1 MISKITQTI
10 KDIFGSENEFV
21 TSVDIAIKER
31 ITSPFYGYFIVS
43 WLFINWKIFYIAF
56 FIGQDEIFKKTGLLR
71 HDYLSSI
78 FPGIM
83 TWKHWLNFLILPF
96 ILTCL
101 FFWIFPSIT
110 RFFYR
115 QSLRNQIKLKRI
127 EIQETTKQTK
137 EEKKLIQE
145 ERNLIKEQ
153 VGKAKETKK
162 IEKENPE
169 ILWEEDFNRFQNSIL
184 FKQFQQILDSIYKHE
199 GHTRVESRFSNSYE
213 PTYDFEINTEILIF
227 ADINN
232 LIPPFLR

>member
-1 MISKITQTI
+1 
-10 KDIFGSENEFV
+10 
-21 TSVDIAIKER
+21 
-31 ITSPFYGYFIVS
+31 
-43 WLFINWKIFYIAF
+43 
-56 FIGQDEIFKKTGLLR
+56 
-71 HDYLSSI
+71 
-78 FPGIM
+78 
-83 TWKHWLNFLILPF
+83 
-96 ILTCL
+96 
-101 FFWIFPSIT
+101 
-110 RFFYR
+110 
-115 QSLRNQIKLKRI
+115 LRNQIKLKRI

-232 LIPPFLR
+232 LINITNGKTISLTEKGRFFAQRYSQLKSFKNT